1 MVLSD
6 IISECLIGRIIQEF
20 LKENFSVFLGYD
32 LYFSGVEIMREKCC
46 PDSRRHQKQLGED
59 EGFEATRYS

>member
-20 LKENFSVFLGYD
+20 LKENLSVFLG
-32 LYFSGVEIMREKCC
+32 YFSGVEIMREKCC